1 MKLRMPIFLL
11 VMIVSTH
18 AALAQE
24 EGSQTEETPSEL
36 VADSREFIKTNL
48 SPFALQSPEN
58 PIFLDMELYA
68 AYDGG
73 MFHGAGAS
81 LGTSI
86 RVQKGAN
93 GAELEVSVLGFDAL
107 DIDAGLGYK
116 AALSYLYHFQGKRS
130 GLYVGVGPGFVA
142 NQHIFD
148 PLAVTWVG
156 YQFASYFP
164 KERRFS
170 GFVDGGFTITFP
182 GRPDRERVIAGISE
196 QGEIVVARFIP
207 TVRTGLGLSF

>member
-1 MKLRMPIFLL
+1 MKLLTSVFLL
-11 VMIVSTH
+11 SMIFSTH
-18 AALAQE
+18 AVLAQE
-24 EGSQTEETPSEL
+24 GGSQTEETPSEL
-36 VADSREFIKTNL
+36 VADSREVTNTDHSL
-48 SPFALQSPEN
+48 FAFQSAEN
-58 PIFLDMELYA
+58 PIFIDMELYA

-86 RVQKGAN
+86 RMQKGAN
-93 GAELEVSVLGFDAL
+93 GTELEVGVLGFDAL
-107 DIDAGLGYK
+107 DLDAGLGYK

-130 GLYVGVGPGFVA
+130 GLYVGAGPGFVA

-170 GFVDGGFTITFP
+170 GFVDGGFTITFS
-182 GRPDRERVIAGISE
+182 GRPDSERVIAGISE
-196 QGEIVVARFIP
+196 GEIVVVRIIP
-207 TVRTGLGLSF
+207 TLRAGLGLSF